1 METMTALYLPH
12 RIVVKVSS
20 NPWLNALKQQMI
32 NGAII
37 IFKGKEEEEEKNP
50 LNSGPDFL

>member
-12 RIVVKVSS
+12 RIVVKVLL

-37 IFKGKEEEEEKNP
+37 IF
-50 LNSGPDFL
+50 